1 MALNLPFSTKD
12 ITDRITGNDQ
22 KPINQFVSHIKS
34 GALSRTNRYAVLFTP
49 PQGIN
54 PGNLQKILLFCDQ
67 IQLPGTNYST
77 TQNRTFGEFREVPY
91 EKLYDNITM
100 SFYVDVD
107 MKVKS
112 LFDDWSNLISNPVTK
127 TYNYYNDYITDMVIE
142 VQDINDKTRYEM
154 TLFECYPKTI
164 SSIQMDYASKDVM
177 KISIGMQ
184 YKNWMAS
191 PKSPLTDGQKV
202 PTNFF
207 DKMTQNFTGFQ
218 ETINNTLGTRAG
230 NFLTGSALSY
240 GVTKLPGL
248 LKF

>member
-1 MALNLPFSTKD
+1 MALNLPFSTK
-12 ITDRITGNDQ
+12 TATTASGKDQ
-22 KPINQFVSHIKS
+22 KPINQFISQIKT
-34 GALSRTNRYAVLFTP
+34 GALARTNRYAVMFTP
-49 PQGIN
+49 PAGIN
-54 PGNLQKILLFCDQ
+54 PANLQKILLFCDQ

-77 TQNRTFGEFREVPY
+77 TQNRMFGEFREVPY

-127 TYNYYNDYITDMVIE
+127 TYNYYNSYISDMVIE
-142 VQDINDKTRYEM
+142 VQDINDKTRYQM

-164 SSIQMDYASKDVM
+164 SSIQMDYAAKDVM

-184 YKNWMAS
+184 YKNWIAS
-191 PKSPLTDGQKV
+191 PKSPLADGQKV
-202 PTNFF
+202 PTNLL
-207 DKMTQNFTGFQ
+207 DKMTQNFSGFQ

-230 NFLTGSALSY
+230 NFLTGSVLSY

>member
-12 ITDRITGNDQ
+12 ITDKVTGKDQ
-22 KPINQFVSHIKS
+22 KPINQFISQIKS
-34 GALSRTNRYAVLFTP
+34 GSLARTNRYAVLFTP
-49 PQGIN
+49 PAKIN
-54 PGNLQKILLFCDQ
+54 PANLQKILLFCDQ

-77 TQNRTFGEFREVPY
+77 TQNRMFGEFREVPY

-112 LFDDWSNLISNPVTK
+112 LFDDWSNIISNPVSK
-127 TYNYYNDYITDMVIE
+127 TYNYYNDYITDMTIE

-164 SSIQMDYASKDVM
+164 SSIQMDYAAKDVM

-184 YKNWMAS
+184 YKNWIAS
-191 PKSPLTDGQKV
+191 PKSPLADGQKV
-202 PTNFF
+202 PTNLL
-207 DKMTQNFTGFQ
+207 DKLTQNFTGFQ

-230 NFLTGSALSY
+230 NFLTGSVLSY

>member
-12 ITDRITGNDQ
+12 ITDKATGKDQ
-22 KPINQFVSHIKS
+22 KPINQFISQVKAGSM
-34 GALSRTNRYAVLFTP
+34 ARTNRYAVLFTP
-49 PQGIN
+49 PAAIN
-54 PGNLQKILLFCDQ
+54 PANLQKVLLFCDQ

-127 TYNYYNDYITDMVIE
+127 TYNYYNNYITDMVIE

-164 SSIQMDYASKDVM
+164 SSIQMDYAAKDVM

-184 YKNWMAS
+184 YKNWVAS
-191 PKSPLTDGQKV
+191 PKSPLADGQKV
-202 PTNFF
+202 PTNFL
-207 DKMTQNFTGFQ
+207 DKMTQNFSGFQ

-230 NFLTGSALSY
+230 NFLTGSVLSY

>member
-1 MALNLPFSTKD
+1 M
-12 ITDRITGNDQ
+12 
-22 KPINQFVSHIKS
+22 
-34 GALSRTNRYAVLFTP
+34 FTP
-49 PQGIN
+49 PAGIN

-77 TQNRTFGEFREVPY
+77 TQNRMFGEFREVPY

-127 TYNYYNDYITDMVIE
+127 TYNYYNTYITDMHIE

-164 SSIQMDYASKDVM
+164 SSIQMDYAAKDVM

-184 YKNWMAS
+184 YKNWIAS
-191 PKSPLTDGQKV
+191 PKSPLADGQKV
-202 PTNFF
+202 PTNLL
-207 DKMTQNFTGFQ
+207 DRMTQNFTGFQ

-230 NFLTGSALSY
+230 NFLTGSVLSY